1 MRKSNSG
8 AQKSRQI
15 SSEKYSIRPAG
26 LALMKFLI
34 NMPEFPPSTFPTT
47 EKLIEKGISKF
58 LKLVN
63 FEIQLI
69 IRKFEK
75 RISF

>member
-1 MRKSNSG
+1 
-8 AQKSRQI
+8 
-15 SSEKYSIRPAG
+15 
-26 LALMKFLI
+26 MKFLI